1 MRKIFIFLSIL
12 ITYPTIAQTLS
23 SEGIFASGDYFSNG
37 FARLSWTLGDAQ
49 TSTLKKPE
57 LVLTQGFLQP
67 NFTVTA
73 INIISDNEEIKV
85 DVFPNPVK
93 DILNLKFSSK
103 QESRLYISIYS
114 MDGKKLYDEKFNTS
128 NYSAEILFTSYQ
140 SGYYILKVSSEDQT
154 FLKTYKI
161 LFQN

>member
-1 MRKIFIFLSIL
+1 MRKLFLFLCTI
-12 ITYPTIAQTLS
+12 ITYPSIAQTLS

-37 FARLSWTLGDAQ
+37 FAQLSWTIGDAQ
-49 TSTLKKPE
+49 TSTLKQPD

-67 NFTVTA
+67 NFTVTG
-73 INIISDNEEIKV
+73 INQISDNEEIKV
-85 DVFPNPVK
+85 DVFPNPVD

-103 QESRLYISIYS
+103 TESKLYISLYS
-114 MDGKKLYDEKFNTS
+114 LDGKKIYDEKFNTS
-128 NYSAEILFTSYQ
+128 NNSAEILFTPYQ